1 MPDTL
6 AIPETVTL
14 PSKAIL
20 EACAELEAV
29 ETMLHRLWGHQDGG
43 NGNIA
48 DRIGQAISTL
58 LCEAFG
64 ADEHESMIALNEERA
79 KPILETW
86 ARALA
91 EPRSVDA
98 ERVLRGGEDA

>member
-1 MPDTL
+1 MPETL
-6 AIPETVTL
+6 AIPETVSL
-14 PSKAIL
+14 PGRAIL

-43 NGNIA
+43 TGNIA
-48 DRIGQAISTL
+48 DRIGRAISTL

-64 ADEHESMIALNEERA
+64 ADEHESMIALSTERA

-91 EPRSVDA
+91 ESRAGAA
-98 ERVLRGGEDA
+98 EEILLRR